1 MSNKPQQHERSPRTI
16 QTVYYHRG
24 ATVKINMAAHANS
37 AVLRCV
43 DHMQLNHYG
52 ANVCEVFDNKTGELH
67 AVITRNIKGNID
79 IVFKRVVE
87 EGM

>member
-1 MSNKPQQHERSPRTI
+1 MSDSQSRPI
-16 QTVYYHRG
+16 QTSYFFRSDL
-24 ATVKINMAAHANS
+24 VKTNNAKHANS

-52 ANVCEVFDNKTGELH
+52 ATSAEVFDNQTGELH
-67 AVITRNIKGNID
+67 AVVARSMDSKITIL
-79 IVFKRVVE
+79 FKREVK